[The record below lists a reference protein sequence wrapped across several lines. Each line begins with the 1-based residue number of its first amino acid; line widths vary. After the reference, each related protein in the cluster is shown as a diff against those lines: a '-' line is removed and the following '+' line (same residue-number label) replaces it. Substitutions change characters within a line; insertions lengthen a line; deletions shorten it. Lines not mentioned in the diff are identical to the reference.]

1 MSSHPAL
8 ILNADFRP
16 LRYFPLS
23 LLSWQDALRAVFLD
37 RVSVVA
43 QYDAVARSPSTTV
56 RLPSVVALR
65 DYQKVERS
73 VPFTRFNLFL
83 RDSFTCQYCGE
94 GFQARDLQFEH
105 VIPRSRG
112 GATAWENI
120 VAACSPCN
128 ALKADRTD
136 MRPLRQPARPSPWDL
151 LAASRRYPHN
161 FLHESWVDY
170 LYWDS
175 ELASE

>member
-43 QYDAVARSPSTTV
+43 EYDAVVRSPSTTM

-65 DYQKVERS
+65 DYQKVERI

-83 RDSFTCQYCGE
+83 RDGFTCQYCGD

-105 VIPRSRG
+105 VVPRSKG
-112 GATAWENI
+112 GATSWENI
-120 VAACSPCN
+120 VAACGDCN
-128 ALKADRTD
+128 ARKADRMD
-136 MRPLRQPARPSPWDL
+136 MKPLRQPARPSPWEL
-151 LAASRRYPHN
+151 LEASRHYPHN
-161 FLHESWVDY
+161 YLHESWVDY

-175 ELASE
+175 ELVS